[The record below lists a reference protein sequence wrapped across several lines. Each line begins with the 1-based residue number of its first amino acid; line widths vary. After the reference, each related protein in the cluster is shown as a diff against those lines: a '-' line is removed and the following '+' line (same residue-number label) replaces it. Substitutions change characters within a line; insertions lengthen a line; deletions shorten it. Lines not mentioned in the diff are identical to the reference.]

1 MYLKNYLKIYIWKL
15 LSVFSGFLSL
25 VLVVPNISNDSEL
38 YGIYM
43 FIMSISLYLSYA
55 DIGFLAAGQKYSAEY
70 FANNDIKNE
79 KGVMGFVFMLMI
91 IVFLPFIAL
100 MLVFAFDPYI
110 AFKEL
115 EDSGAIVASKLF
127 LIMGL
132 LFPLQILLQRI
143 MSMILAIRLLDYI
156 STRFEI
162 VANIIKILSIFYF
175 FGSGKYMLIEYFLFC
190 TLVTIFC
197 YLTVGVVIKYK
208 INYKFTELFKNFY
221 LSSKYFYKTKD
232 LALSSFIATLSFI
245 LFYEIDL
252 ILIGKF
258 IGSYELAV
266 YAIAFT
272 FLNFLRS
279 LWVIIYTPV
288 ASRINH
294 FVGLKQL
301 NKLYETLEILV
312 RFTLPLY
319 FFGIFIL
326 IINTQKLILLWVG
339 EYYLSA
345 NFILQILLISVFFNY
360 IIQPASQYFYAC
372 TKYRY
377 ILINSLLLPLIFFTS
392 IYFFYDSYGVLS
404 LAIGKLLAIISSFFV
419 CSFAMSK
426 VTRTTIISLRWIL
439 PLVLSSCLIYFC
451 NKFIVELLFTSS
463 EKDLLNL
470 VLFMIYLSLTFVI
483 SYLTVILLFKE
494 NRIFL
499 YDQYKRLLK

>member
-221 LSSKYFYKTKD
+221 LSSKYFYKTNQF
-232 LALSSFIATLSFI
+232 SP
-245 LFYEIDL
+245 
-252 ILIGKF
+252 
-258 IGSYELAV
+258 
-266 YAIAFT
+266 
-272 FLNFLRS
+272 NF
-279 LWVIIYTPV
+279 
-288 ASRINH
+288 
-294 FVGLKQL
+294 
-301 NKLYETLEILV
+301 
-312 RFTLPLY
+312 
-319 FFGIFIL
+319 
-326 IINTQKLILLWVG
+326 
-339 EYYLSA
+339 
-345 NFILQILLISVFFNY
+345 
-360 IIQPASQYFYAC
+360 
-372 TKYRY
+372 
-377 ILINSLLLPLIFFTS
+377 
-392 IYFFYDSYGVLS
+392 
-404 LAIGKLLAIISSFFV
+404 
-419 CSFAMSK
+419 
-426 VTRTTIISLRWIL
+426 
-439 PLVLSSCLIYFC
+439 
-451 NKFIVELLFTSS
+451 
-463 EKDLLNL
+463 
-470 VLFMIYLSLTFVI
+470 
-483 SYLTVILLFKE
+483 
-494 NRIFL
+494 
-499 YDQYKRLLK
+499 

>member
-1 MYLKNYLKIYIWKL
+1 MCIR
-15 LSVFSGFLSL
+15 
-25 VLVVPNISNDSEL
+25 DS
-38 YGIYM
+38 
-43 FIMSISLYLSYA
+43 
-55 DIGFLAAGQKYSAEY
+55 
-70 FANNDIKNE
+70 
-79 KGVMGFVFMLMI
+79 
-91 IVFLPFIAL
+91 
-100 MLVFAFDPYI
+100 
-110 AFKEL
+110 
-115 EDSGAIVASKLF
+115 
-127 LIMGL
+127 
-132 LFPLQILLQRI
+132 
-143 MSMILAIRLLDYI
+143 
-156 STRFEI
+156 
-162 VANIIKILSIFYF
+162 
-175 FGSGKYMLIEYFLFC
+175 
-190 TLVTIFC
+190 C

-426 VTRTTIISLRWIL
+426 VTSTTIISLRWIL

-470 VLFMIYLSLTFVI
+470 VLFMIYLSLTFLV
-483 SYLTVILLFKE
+483 SYLTMILFFKE

-499 YDQYKRLLK
+499 YEQYKRLLK

>member
-1 MYLKNYLKIYIWKL
+1 MTT
-15 LSVFSGFLSL
+15 S
-25 VLVVPNISNDSEL
+25 
-38 YGIYM
+38 
-43 FIMSISLYLSYA
+43 
-55 DIGFLAAGQKYSAEY
+55 
-70 FANNDIKNE
+70 
-79 KGVMGFVFMLMI
+79 
-91 IVFLPFIAL
+91 
-100 MLVFAFDPYI
+100 
-110 AFKEL
+110 
-115 EDSGAIVASKLF
+115 
-127 LIMGL
+127 
-132 LFPLQILLQRI
+132 
-143 MSMILAIRLLDYI
+143 
-156 STRFEI
+156 
-162 VANIIKILSIFYF
+162 
-175 FGSGKYMLIEYFLFC
+175 
-190 TLVTIFC
+190 
-197 YLTVGVVIKYK
+197 
-208 INYKFTELFKNFY
+208 
-221 LSSKYFYKTKD
+221 
-232 LALSSFIATLSFI
+232 
-245 LFYEIDL
+245 
-252 ILIGKF
+252 
-258 IGSYELAV
+258 
-266 YAIAFT
+266 
-272 FLNFLRS
+272 
-279 LWVIIYTPV
+279 
-288 ASRINH
+288 
-294 FVGLKQL
+294 LKQL

-470 VLFMIYLSLTFVI
+470 VLFMIYLSLTFLV
-483 SYLTVILLFKE
+483 SYLTMILFFKE

-499 YDQYKRLLK
+499 YEQYKRLLK